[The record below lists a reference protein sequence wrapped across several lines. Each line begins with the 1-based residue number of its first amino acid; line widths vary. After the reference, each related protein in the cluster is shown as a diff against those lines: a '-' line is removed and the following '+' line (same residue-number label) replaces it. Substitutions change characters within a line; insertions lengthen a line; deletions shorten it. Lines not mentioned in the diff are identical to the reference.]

1 MGNPYAFLFNPF
13 HRRHNMSGKTNLL
26 QDQAESYVTI
36 SEAAELLRVSRRTVF
51 RWMARGKVNVF
62 RPSGGTTRI
71 PRSELKRF
79 IEENTGTHLIH
90 G

>member
-1 MGNPYAFLFNPF
+1 
-13 HRRHNMSGKTNLL
+13 MSEKTDPLKE
-26 QDQAESYVTI
+26 QAESYVTI

-62 RPSGGTTRI
+62 HPSGGTARI